1 MQTAIHNPTTM
12 KGKVLMKKRLGSVTL
27 PLLTLTLAA
36 CANMQMGSP
45 EAKTEA
51 TGSAGGA
58 QSQNANSKLEHCDAS
73 LGTITVVE
81 DTNAPWYGVLTGQYR
96 LGSTTPVLK
105 LMIQQSNCFVVVERG
120 RAMNNM
126 MQERALAQSGEL
138 RSNSNFGKGQMV
150 SADYSLSPS
159 ITFSNR
165 NAGGMGATVGGLFG
179 SVGAI
184 VGGNLSAKEAS
195 TLLTLV
201 DNRSGVQLAAAE
213 GSAKNWDFGMLGG
226 FLGSGFGATGG
237 GYANTAEGK
246 VIVASFMDSYNGVVR
261 AVRNYKAQ
269 EVRGGL
275 GTGGNLAVQGAATA
289 PSAPTTQQQTPPAG
303 MSLLEAQTKLN
314 ELGFS
319 VGKPDGNLGPR
330 TRSQLSRFQQ
340 SRRIPVTGVL
350 DQATAAELSK

>member
-1 MQTAIHNPTTM
+1 MNKTISLPT
-12 KGKVLMKKRLGSVTL
+12 LSVIAL
-27 PLLTLTLAA
+27 ALAA
-36 CANMQMGSP
+36 CSNMQMGSS

-51 TGSAGGA
+51 TGSAGGS
-58 QSQNANSKLEHCDAS
+58 QSQNANNKLERCDAS
-73 LGTITVVE
+73 LGTIAVVE
-81 DTNAPWYGVLTGQYR
+81 DTNAPWYGILTGQYR
-96 LGSTTPVLK
+96 LSSTTPVLK

-126 MQERALAQSGEL
+126 MQERALSQSGEL

-159 ITFSNR
+159 ITFSNN
-165 NAGGMGATVGGLFG
+165 NAGGMGAAVGGLFG

-226 FLGSGFGATGG
+226 LLGGGFGAAGG

-246 VIVASFMDSYNGVVR
+246 VIVASFMDSYNGVVK
-261 AVRNYKAQ
+261 AVRSYKAQ
-269 EVRGGL
+269 EVKGGL
-275 GTGGNLAVQGAATA
+275 GTGGNLAVQGASTGQG
-289 PSAPTTQQQTPPAG
+289 SMTMT
-303 MSLLEAQTKLN
+303 EAQTRLN
-314 ELGFS
+314 ALGFN

-330 TRSQLSRFQQ
+330 TKSQMSRFQQ
-340 SRRIPVTGVL
+340 SRKIPVTGVL
-350 DQATAAELSK
+350 DAATIAELSKQ